1 MLFGFL
7 SAADTLMQGGLLAL
21 LDSFP
26 PVGFLHEVDTLFVF
40 GLLMLFDTLQ
50 KVGFL
55 IRSDHKPNA
64 TPHLPLCQH
73 PKPPPKRC

>member
-40 GLLMLFDTLQ
+40 GLLAFVGTFQEAGLFSLLRHAICLW
-50 KVGFL
+50 V
-55 IRSDHKPNA
+55 A
-64 TPHLPLCQH
+64 YVV
-73 PKPPPKRC
+73 